1 LRLVTNMSPQ
11 TPYTADL
18 AGRHPIEAIGDT
30 VARIEAMTATWT
42 PAEFER
48 TYAPGKW
55 SARQILTHLAQ
66 SELAFGT
73 RTRMALTTP
82 GYAAQSFD
90 QDLWMARESDLNGR
104 AAANAYLATS
114 RMNLAF
120 FAALSAA
127 DLATAFSHPEYG
139 SLSVNWIV
147 HQTAGHQI
155 HHLKQLETINHRGTP

>member
-1 LRLVTNMSPQ
+1 MTPV
-11 TPYTADL
+11 TPYTPVL
-18 AGRHPIEAIGDT
+18 AGRDPIEAIGDT
-30 VARIEAMTATWT
+30 IARIEAMTATWT

-73 RTRMALTTP
+73 RVRMALSVPNYT
-82 GYAAQSFD
+82 AQPFD
-90 QDLWMARESDLNGR
+90 QDQWMARESDLNGR
-104 AAANAYLATS
+104 AAATAYLATG
-114 RMNLAF
+114 RMNMAF
-120 FAALSAA
+120 FEGLSEV

-139 SLSVNWIV
+139 SLTVSWIL

-155 HHLKQLETINHRGTP
+155 HHLKQLEEINHKGHH

>member
-1 LRLVTNMSPQ
+1 MVPT

-18 AGRHPIEAIGDT
+18 AGRNPIEAIGD
-30 VARIEAMTATWT
+30 VIARVEAMTAKWT
-42 PAEFER
+42 PAVFER

-73 RTRMALTTP
+73 RARMALTVP

-90 QDLWMARESDLNGR
+90 QDLWMTRESDLDGH
-104 AAANAYLATS
+104 AARQAYLSTG
-114 RMNLAF
+114 RMNLALF
-120 FAALSAA
+120 KSLSRA
-127 DLATAFSHPEYG
+127 DLSTGFSHPEYG
-139 SLSVNWIV
+139 ALSVDWIL

-155 HHLKQLETINHRGTP
+155 HHLKQLEQIRG